1 MHGHSLRGVRVPK
14 QGEGEACVSVGAHIS
29 ARGGAQ
35 VARTR
40 QRGGA
45 QVART
50 HQWPSGRL
58 SHRFVSVAVELTEC
72 SHLRCFSD
80 AGMRARFRVGQAKPP
95 PPSEVNMGIGLYE
108 HHGDSLPWLG

>member
-1 MHGHSLRGVRVPK
+1 MHGRSLRGVRVPK
-14 QGEGEACVSVGAHIS
+14 QGEGEACVSAGAHIS

-35 VARTR
+35 VAHTPVA
-40 QRGGA
+40 QR
-45 QVART
+45 
-50 HQWPSGRL
+50 PSR
-58 SHRFVSVAVELTEC
+58 SHRFVSLTVELTEKL
-72 SHLRCFSD
+72 HLRCFLD